1 VIEVLA
7 ALAYILV
14 GACLTGYAFGRYELT
29 SEDGPA
35 LPPIIL
41 LWPFV
46 LFILAG
52 AVFFRLGTEQRRKH
66 EPR

>member
-1 VIEVLA
+1 VTE
-7 ALAYILV
+7 ALIVAAYILV
-14 GACLTGYAFGRYELT
+14 GACVAGYAAGRFELT

-35 LPPIIL
+35 VPVIVVF
-41 LWPFV
+41 WPLF

-66 EPR
+66 EA